1 MGCGTALG
9 TSGLRFPTSTF
20 CMITAMRSPS
30 HGGRPQKSSIAQQA
44 QLQQSAFTVSPD
56 HPIPP
61 RQYQTGRTQR
71 AGKSTA
77 EIRRQAEECAPPCPM
92 GSKASGAM

>member
-20 CMITAMRSPS
+20 CMITAIRSPS

-44 QLQQSAFTVSPD
+44 QLQQSAFTVSPG
-56 HPIPP
+56 HPTPP
-61 RQYQTGRTQR
+61 RQFQTGRAQR
-71 AGKSTA
+71 AGESKA
-77 EIRRQAEECAPPCPM
+77 GIKAAGRDCAPPCPM